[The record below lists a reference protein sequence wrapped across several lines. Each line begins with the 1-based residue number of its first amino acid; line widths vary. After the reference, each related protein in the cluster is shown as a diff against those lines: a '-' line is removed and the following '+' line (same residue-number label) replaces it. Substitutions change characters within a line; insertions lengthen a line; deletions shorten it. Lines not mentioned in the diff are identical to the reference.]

1 MLTRQII
8 ILVISCTNRKRY
20 NRYVFSYRWGYTCI
34 GFLKILDSVL
44 EEKGIMEKGLDASDT
59 ECLPSSET
67 SLTATEICHRIK
79 IKSL

>member
-1 MLTRQII
+1 MYWL
-8 ILVISCTNRKRY
+8 
-20 NRYVFSYRWGYTCI
+20 F
-34 GFLKILDSVL
+34 KILDSVL
-44 EEKGIMEKGLDASDT
+44 EEKGIMEKGLDASDI